1 MKTYDRVRQAL
12 TIWPIVALAASL
24 SSFALGQTAPPSAAT
39 QAAPPAAPT
48 GPTDPKAQKTYQQ
61 ALELV
66 RKHQISTAFDE
77 FRKADKQDGGH
88 CIDCKHHIV
97 KYGVQLQ
104 EWKPAEAAATELIAQ
119 AQSSRNIA
127 LAYYQAGALHLFE
140 GIEKHKDESF
150 TKAHEEFTKALEHA
164 PNFPDAV
171 FGDGKALAHLYQ
183 DDAAKARF
191 EQYVK
196 MSGTE
201 QLDRQRALRFVSDP
215 ELARAKMA
223 PPFLITTNDGQQIS
237 LDELKGKVVLM
248 DFWATWCHPCR
259 EAMPHMRDIA
269 RKFKG
274 EPLIVLSVS
283 LDDDEKAW
291 QEFIQKNE
299 MTWPQ
304 CRDEGGFK
312 GQMAGLFG
320 VRAIPHTFT
329 IDADGVLQEE
339 HVGDASIEGK
349 IKKLL
354 VRAREVQVAQ
364 KAGDPARP

>member
-1 MKTYDRVRQAL
+1 MTTYPVVRPAPTYAL
-12 TIWPIVALAASL
+12 ILFSL
-24 SSFALGQTAPPSAAT
+24 FSFSCLVFAQTAP
-39 QAAPPAAPT
+39 APACPT
-48 GPTDPKAQKTYQQ
+48 NPKAQKTYQE
-61 ALELV
+61 ALELA
-66 RKHQISTAFDE
+66 RKNQIESAFDA

-88 CIDCKHHIV
+88 CIDCKHRIV
-97 KYGVQLQ
+97 KYGIELQ
-104 EWKPAEAAATELIAQ
+104 EWKPAEAAAAELIAQ
-119 AQSSRNIA
+119 AQGPRNLA
-127 LAYYQAGALHLFE
+127 LAHYQAGALYLYQ
-140 GIEKHKDESF
+140 GVEKHKDESF
-150 TKAHEEFTKALEHA
+150 AKAHEEFAKALENA

-171 FGDGKALAHLYQ
+171 FGDGKALAHLHQ
-183 DDAAKARF
+183 DDAAKSRF

-196 MSGTE
+196 MPGTE
-201 QLDRQRALRFVSDP
+201 QVDRQRALRFVSDP

-223 PPFLITTNDGQQIS
+223 PPVMITTADGQQIS
-237 LDELKGKVVLM
+237 LDELHGKVVLM

-259 EAMPHMRDIA
+259 EAIPHMRDIA
-269 RKFKG
+269 EKFKG

-304 CRDEGGFK
+304 YRDPGGFK
-312 GQMAGLFG
+312 GQMAGLFS

-339 HVGDASIEGK
+339 HVGDASVEGK

-354 VRAREVQVAQ
+354 ARAHEVQVAQ
-364 KAGDPARP
+364 KTSDKATP